1 MADYPTRYFVD
12 ASGNYLGGYSGPVKK
27 PFAKASEVATPP
39 VHFKD
44 VWSFALNQW
53 MPYEPPAGE
62 LRKVAYESELGNP
75 GDQFDAIFKAVS
87 ILVPELV
94 KRGAISPE
102 IAAALLPDPN
112 APVDTPPGWLGKL
125 SEIKA
130 RYPKERDTNV

>member
-1 MADYPTRYFVD
+1 MSEQRFFVSQAGDYIGSYCGDADVPFAD
-12 ASGNYLGGYSGPVKK
+12 AIEVKK
-27 PFAKASEVATPP
+27 APKHALDK
-39 VHFKD
+39 
-44 VWSFALNQW
+44 WSFSLKKW
-53 MPYEPPAGE
+53 IPYEPPAE
-62 LRKVAYESELGNP
+62 EKRKAAYTNELGNP

-130 RYPKERDTNV
+130 RYPKERDSNV

>member
-1 MADYPTRYFVD
+1 MTKAELKTKYCVD
-12 ASGNYLGGYSGPVKK
+12 SKGVFLGAFAGVGESVGIEVPV
-27 PFAKASEVATPP
+27 PP
-39 VHFKD
+39 VHALDK
-44 VWSFALNQW
+44 WSFSEKKW
-53 MPYEPPAGE
+53 IPYEPTAE
-62 LRKVAYESELGNP
+62 EKRKVAYTNELGNP

-130 RYPKERDTNV
+130 RYPKERDSNV

>member
-1 MADYPTRYFVD
+1 MSEQRFFVSQAGDYIGSYCGD
-12 ASGNYLGGYSGPVKK
+12 AEVPFDGAIEVKK
-27 PFAKASEVATPP
+27 APKHALDK
-39 VHFKD
+39 
-44 VWSFALNQW
+44 WSFSQKKW
-53 MPYEPPAGE
+53 IPYEPPAE
-62 LRKVAYESELGNP
+62 EKRKVAYTNELGNP

-130 RYPKERDTNV
+130 RYPKERD